1 MNKTI
6 KTIIIVLQG
15 IMGLSGI
22 VGGTLF
28 TIFHGLGK
36 EVQDLNGHFDSYLI
50 PMIAV
55 IVIIGFG
62 NLIAVAS
69 HWRNNPSS
77 LIISS
82 ILGFG
87 VLIFGITKAYVFAEF
102 GVLEVSLIAYGIVV
116 LALNILLA
124 QLRLSGN
131 K

>member
-15 IMGLSGI
+15 LMGLSGI

-28 TIFHGLGK
+28 TLFHGL
-36 EVQDLNGHFDSYLI
+36 EASDASMNGHFDSYLI

-55 IVIIGFG
+55 IAIIGFG
-62 NLIAVAS
+62 NLLAVAS
-69 HWRNNPSS
+69 YWRNNPSS

-82 ILGFG
+82 IFGFG
-87 VLIFGITKAYVFAEF
+87 ILIFGITKAYVFAEF
-102 GVLEVSLIAYGIVV
+102 EILEVSLIACGIIV

-124 QLRLSGN
+124 QLRLSG
-131 K
+131 KK